1 MLVEA
6 FKVIEAGMLT
16 VLQDLGRKHV
26 SQYGVGQSGA
36 LDETSFLWANWLC
49 GNDDNSPC
57 LEILLGGLTLT
68 ALCDTH
74 IALTGANAPLLIN
87 GKLINNKLISNKAAN
102 SWRSH
107 QVKSGDTI
115 SIGQSTKGMRLYLA
129 CSHGFHAQPSFN
141 SAANN
146 ARELLGGHKGNG
158 SKLVSG
164 DTLYYEEISQSQNN
178 SKQNT
183 IAPIEAYPN
192 FEIKKVRFVRGYQ
205 GHALPS
211 IDIQR
216 FTSEPYR
223 ITQEQDRMGMR
234 MQGAGI
240 TMETTPLDSEG
251 ICYGAIQIPPDGQP
265 IIMLKDR
272 QTIGGYPKI
281 GSVLPLDCFSL
292 AQSQINAEIHFEE
305 IDVLEAQRLMQLYY
319 AKLNRLKSSLSN
331 AE

>member
-1 MLVEA
+1 MPINTYVPQKNFE
-6 FKVIEAGMLT
+6 IIDAGLFT
-16 VLQDLGRKHV
+16 CLQDLGRERV

-49 GNDDNSPC
+49 GNDDNTPC
-57 LEILLGGLTLT
+57 LEILLGGLTLR
-68 ALCDTH
+68 ALHDTQ

-87 GKLINNKLISNKAAN
+87 KGIVD

-107 QVKSGDTI
+107 HVKSGDTI

-129 CSHGFHAQPSFN
+129 CSHGFHALPSFD
-141 SAANN
+141 SVANN

-158 SKLVSG
+158 NKLIVG
-164 DTLYYEEISQSQNN
+164 DTLYCEQKSLLRSDSEPNR
-178 SKQNT
+178 
-183 IAPIEAYPN
+183 IAPIEAQPDFKIN
-192 FEIKKVRFVRGYQ
+192 RVRFVRGYQ

-223 ITQEQDRMGMR
+223 ITQQQDRMGMR
-234 MQGAGI
+234 MQGTGLKLPNI
-240 TMETTPLDSEG
+240 PLDSEG

-281 GSVLPLDCFSL
+281 GSVFPLDCFAL
-292 AQSQINAEIHFEE
+292 AQAQINAEIHFEE
-305 IDVLEAQRLMQLYY
+305 IDVLEAQKLMQLYY
-319 AKLNRLKSSLSN
+319 VKQQMLKSKGLIN
-331 AE
+331 KE